1 MRSIVQLIDLTVS
14 RYTAQSCQTGNE
26 QVCKVYYFTDYATWM
41 ETSYRRHQKY
51 ISALQSVGVEPIIGR
66 FKKKKLKC
74 RARCKQEFQT
84 FEEKETDV
92 NVGVYLVA
100 DALENKFDR
109 AIVISA
115 DSDLFAA
122 VRLAR
127 ARTSDKQ
134 IDIVAPPG
142 RMTKNHEIRPLFSIP
157 KGKIAASRLPETVSL
172 AGGAELAVSKEYE

>member
-1 MRSIVQLIDLTVS
+1 LQ
-14 RYTAQSCQTGNE
+14 
-26 QVCKVYYFTDYATWM
+26 
-41 ETSYRRHQKY
+41 
-51 ISALQSVGVEPIIGR
+51 ISLLEKPNYGR
-66 FKKKKLKC
+66 PSNGLGKLHG
-74 RARCKQEFQT
+74 RLARCKQEFQT

-127 ARTSDKQ
+127 TRTSDKQ

-172 AGGAELAVSKEYE
+172 AGGAELAVPKEYE

>member
-26 QVCKVYYFTDYATWM
+26 QVSKVYYFTAYATWM

-142 RMTKNHEIRPLFSIP
+142 RMTKNHEIRPLFSIR